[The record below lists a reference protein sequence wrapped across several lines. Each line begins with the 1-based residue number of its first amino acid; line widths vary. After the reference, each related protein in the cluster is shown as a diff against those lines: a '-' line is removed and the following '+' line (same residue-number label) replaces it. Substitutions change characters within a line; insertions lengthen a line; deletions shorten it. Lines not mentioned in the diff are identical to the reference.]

1 MALIAEERDF
11 AIENTKIVLKRWHIN
26 GTCIKLHV
34 YLFPDLAIY
43 FFRFKYKSHNL
54 LFVNCIKVIERVFK
68 KMNRKKEHGSA

>member
-1 MALIAEERDF
+1 M
-11 AIENTKIVLKRWHIN
+11 N

-34 YLFPDLAIY
+34 YLFPDLAIH

-68 KMNRKKEHGSA
+68 IMKKKKEHGSA